1 MSSRRNNS
9 YSNGGGYHRNPLR
22 DKNQRQAQR
31 PNHGNTQSRPS
42 DVLNCN
48 ILFTWIELK
57 SKESR
62 AIQLLRRIF
71 NDEDDSSFS
80 LRLTNTN
87 QLLRMLEESRTT
99 ISDSLEFRQEQMQL
113 LDICIHDEG
122 LRRIIEFSKAPSS
135 LKMALAKLVSGLACY
150 TRLDLALSWIF
161 DRLST
166 RQTTDVNKDREWKKW
181 LLRLLKQVQ

>member
-1 MSSRRNNS
+1 
-9 YSNGGGYHRNPLR
+9 
-22 DKNQRQAQR
+22 
-31 PNHGNTQSRPS
+31 
-42 DVLNCN
+42 
-48 ILFTWIELK
+48 
-57 SKESR
+57 
-62 AIQLLRRIF
+62 
-71 NDEDDSSFS
+71 
-80 LRLTNTN
+80 
-87 QLLRMLEESRTT
+87 MLEESRTT